1 MTPTEPRPKPFW
13 RGQPKW
19 NIAAM
24 AASWVLL
31 LTAIVVSILHAEFMQ
46 KIWDVAIIATAI
58 STISWGVR
66 RSRIDR
72 SEDER

>member
-1 MTPTEPRPKPFW
+1 
-13 RGQPKW
+13 
-19 NIAAM
+19 M